1 MWLYEQPQTTPVSAG
16 GVTSVEVLMTAQ
28 TPPDNAR
35 NATENTVIQESTVP
49 PHIPGTESPFNP
61 NFYQ

>member
-16 GVTSVEVLMTAQ
+16 RVTSVEVLMIAQ
-28 TPPDNAR
+28 TPPNNPR

-49 PHIPGTESPFNP
+49 SHIPGTKSPFNP